1 MDSEEGRKKS
11 IKDDT
16 EKEEKQK
23 EKKQKEEKQKE
34 EKHKEEKHKEENNSI
49 EMEINKLNEKADKI
63 IKEIEKKRK
72 RRCFILWSGIN
83 SSFVDSVFEDLRE
96 HFADLDGELDVIVNS
111 SGGDIDAAYN
121 IACLFQKYGNKKLTF
136 IVPRW
141 AKSAATLLVCSGDE
155 ILMTPVA
162 ELGPLDP
169 QITTVNPF
177 EDRFEHFSPL
187 HIQTT
192 LDLIRDEFAQG
203 NQDLANGL
211 LKRLQF
217 PLTLGRYI
225 KYHEIGEQYLIR
237 LLKERME
244 KTGKLKATPEVIAK
258 RLTTEYADHGFCIN
272 VSESKKI
279 GLNVTVL
286 EGELLDVIWKL
297 HKIYIWRSELINIKR
312 KAKIS
317 EELKNIP
324 PGILDL
330 LRPELLNSEEKKVK
344 K

>member
-1 MDSEEGRKKS
+1 MDSEESRKKS

-16 EKEEKQK
+16 EKV
-23 EKKQKEEKQKE
+23 EKQKE
-34 EKHKEEKHKEENNSI
+34 EEQKEKEQKEKEQKGENNNI
-49 EMEINKLNEKADKI
+49 EIEINKLNEKADKI

-96 HFADLDGELDVIVNS
+96 HFADLNGELDVIVDS

-121 IACLFQKYGNKKLTF
+121 IACLFQSYGNKKLTF

-155 ILMTPVA
+155 ILMTPIA

-177 EDRFEHFSPL
+177 EERIERFSPL

-192 LDLIRDEFAQG
+192 LDLIRDEYAQG
-203 NQDLANGL
+203 NENLANGL

-225 KYHEIGEQYLIR
+225 KYHEVGEQYLVR

-244 KTGKLKATPEVIAK
+244 KTGKLKATPEDIAK
-258 RLTTEYADHGFCIN
+258 RLTSEYADHGFCIN
-272 VSESKKI
+272 FSESKNI
-279 GLNVTVL
+279 GLNVKVL
-286 EGELLDVIWKL
+286 KGELLDVIWEL
-297 HKIYIWRSELINIKR
+297 HKIYKWRSELISIKR
-312 KAKIS
+312 KAKI
-317 EELKNIP
+317 EEEIKNIP

-330 LRPELLNSEEKKVK
+330 LRPDLLNSEERKV
-344 K
+344 